1 VAPAKPQKS
10 GKKAT
15 PGRGGRGQ
23 QANKQKEC
31 HRHRFLNDSF
41 AIRYQKVQ
49 AGIKDAIIILATGGD
64 VMQIYR
70 MYMEMIAFF
79 LLALAV
85 MAIPAMG

>member
-1 VAPAKPQKS
+1 MA
-10 GKKAT
+10 G
-15 PGRGGRGQ
+15 GGRQ
-23 QANKQKEC
+23 PNVQKEC
-31 HRHRFLNDSF
+31 HGHRFLNHSSAF
-41 AIRYQKVQ
+41 RYQKVQ
-49 AGIKDAIIILATGGD
+49 AEIKDAMVILATGGD

>member
-1 VAPAKPQKS
+1 MAWRKGAIVILY
-10 GKKAT
+10 
-15 PGRGGRGQ
+15 
-23 QANKQKEC
+23 
-31 HRHRFLNDSF
+31 LNHSF

-49 AGIKDAIIILATGGD
+49 AEIKDAMVILATGGD

-70 MYMEMIAFF
+70 MYIEMMAFF

>member
-1 VAPAKPQKS
+1 
-10 GKKAT
+10 
-15 PGRGGRGQ
+15 
-23 QANKQKEC
+23 
-31 HRHRFLNDSF
+31 LNHSS

-49 AGIKDAIIILATGGD
+49 AEIKDAMVILATGGD

-70 MYMEMIAFF
+70 MYIEMIAFF

>member
-1 VAPAKPQKS
+1 MAWRKGAIRLIYKRSAIV
-10 GKKAT
+10 T
-15 PGRGGRGQ
+15 LY
-23 QANKQKEC
+23 
-31 HRHRFLNDSF
+31 LNHSS

-49 AGIKDAIIILATGGD
+49 AEIKDAMVILATGGD

-70 MYMEMIAFF
+70 MYIEMIAFF